1 MIEQKLGFVSDV
13 PNLQGDIRETLGRHG
28 YVAARLSMARADEFR
43 RRLEAGLVTL
53 KTERPSKSA
62 LLSLD

>member
-1 MIEQKLGFVSDV
+1 MIEQKIGFVSDA
-13 PNLQGDIRETLGRHG
+13 PKPHGEIRETLGRHG
-28 YVAARLSMARADEFR
+28 YVAARLSMARAAEFR
-43 RRLEAGLVTL
+43 RQLAEGIVTL